1 MNVEMQSDR
10 LDETIAA
17 EETRFLER
25 SPRAVAA
32 HREALVHLAGGVASS
47 LQVTEP
53 SPVWASHGKGSRL
66 IDLDGNEYVDLN
78 NGYGALVVGH
88 AHPEVVAA
96 VGERLNRGSHFAQPT
111 TEVAEV
117 AEALS
122 TRFGLPLWRFGSSG
136 TEATMDAVH
145 LMRAH
150 TGRDL
155 VVKIEGAYH
164 GHHDTVRD
172 GPGVP
177 AAMGDLT
184 LEVRWNNRDDLDRV
198 FVEHGDRIAGVLVEP
213 VLTACGL
220 VPPIPGYLEHVREV
234 TRNHGALLAFDEVK
248 TGLTVGPGGA
258 TRLLGI
264 EPDLVCLAKSL
275 GGGLPAGATGGTEEV
290 MDQIVSGDYLQ
301 LGTFNGNPLSM
312 AATRAVLRVLDDEA
326 YQHLH
331 GLGKRIEDGIRQA
344 IETWE
349 LPARVVVLGA
359 RGSITF
365 RRHPVLEYRDFVEID
380 ERYHRA
386 AWLHMYNRG
395 MFLLPWGRGLQWLL
409 SVQHGEDDVDR
420 FVDAF
425 GSLATALRS

>member
-1 MNVEMQSDR
+1 MQSDR
-10 LDETIAA
+10 LDEIIAA
-17 EETRFLER
+17 EEKRFVER

-47 LQVTEP
+47 LQVTQP

-122 TRFGLPLWRFGSSG
+122 TRFGMPLWRFGSSG

-150 TGRDL
+150 TARDL
-155 VVKIEGAYH
+155 IVKAEGAYH
-164 GHHDTVRD
+164 GHHDTVRF
-172 GPGVP
+172 GPGTGVP
-177 AAMGDLT
+177 GAMSDLT
-184 LEVRWNNRDDLDRV
+184 LEVRWNNRDDLERV
-198 FVEHGDRIAGVLVEP
+198 FVEHGDRIAGVVVEP

-220 VPPIPGYLEHVREV
+220 VPPVPGYLEHIREV
-234 TRNHGALLAFDEVK
+234 TRNHRALLAFDEVK
-248 TGLTVGPGGA
+248 TGLTVGPGG
-258 TRLLGI
+258 TTKLLGI

-312 AATRAVLRVLDDEA
+312 AASRAVLRVLDDEA
-326 YQHLH
+326 YKHLDRLAERVAA
-331 GLGKRIEDGIRQA
+331 GLGQA
-344 IETWE
+344 IDAWE
-349 LPARVVVLGA
+349 LPARVTVLGA

-365 RRHPVLEYRDFVEID
+365 RSEPVIEYRDFLEVD

-395 MFLLPWGRGLQWLL
+395 VFLLPWGRGLQWLL
-409 SVQHGEDDVDR
+409 SVQHDAADADR
-420 FVDAF
+420 FVEAF
-425 GSLATALRS
+425 AGFGAALQG

>member
-1 MNVEMQSDR
+1 
-10 LDETIAA
+10 
-17 EETRFLER
+17 
-25 SPRAVAA
+25 
-32 HREALVHLAGGVASS
+32 VASS

-53 SPVWASHGKGSRL
+53 SPVWASHGRGSRL
-66 IDLDGNEYVDLN
+66 IDLDGNEYLDLN

-96 VGERLNRGSHFAQPT
+96 VSERLNRGSHFAQPT

-117 AEALS
+117 AAALS
-122 TRFGLPLWRFGSSG
+122 TRFGLPQWRFGSSG

-145 LMRAH
+145 LMRAY

-155 VVKIEGAYH
+155 VVKVEGAYH
-164 GHHDTVRD
+164 GHHDTVRA
-172 GPGVP
+172 GAGVP
-177 AAMGDLT
+177 PAMGDLT
-184 LEVRWNNRDDLDRV
+184 LEVRWNNRDDLDRL

-220 VPPIPGYLEHVREV
+220 VPPDPGYLEQVREV
-234 TRNHGALLAFDEVK
+234 TRDHGALLAFDEVK

-275 GGGLPAGATGGTEEV
+275 GGGLPGGATGGTEDV
-290 MDQIVSGDYLQ
+290 MDQIVSGEYLQ

-312 AATRAVLRVLDDEA
+312 AATRAVLRLLDEEA
-326 YQHLH
+326 YEHLYRLAERIDA
-331 GLGKRIEDGIRQA
+331 GLGQA
-344 IETWE
+344 IDAWE
-349 LPARVVVLGA
+349 LPARVTVLGA
-359 RGSITF
+359 RGSVTF
-365 RRHPVLEYRDFVEID
+365 RSEPVNEYRDFLEVD

-395 MFLLPWGRGLQWLL
+395 VFLLPWGRGLQWLL
-409 SVQHGEDDVDR
+409 SVQHDAEDADR
-420 FVDAF
+420 FVEAF
-425 GSLATALRS
+425 AGFGAALRG